1 LLTYTLVVGNSG
13 PNAAANV
20 VVTDVLSSGTTFVS
34 ARSNKG
40 SLGVPP
46 AGQTGVVTWNL
57 GTMSQ
62 GGSEQATLTITIKVR
77 GKITVVNEATVSAD
91 TPDLNASNNLA
102 SITTKVG
109 AAARTR

>member
-40 SLGVPP
+40 SLG
-46 AGQTGVVTWNL
+46 
-57 GTMSQ
+57 Q
-62 GGSEQATLTITIKVR
+62 GSSEQATLTITIKVR